1 MNRLILALSLLCMAL
16 NLQAKKKEPD
26 YPRAEIKVSYN
37 YHEKFMRGNVEY
49 AEHDVPMI
57 LLANSTLSKFYSPH
71 TEYKDSL
78 ESTSSG
84 RALSDKILT
93 QAVKHALATGDQS
106 LVDNFAYK
114 TRMYVFKYYPD
125 SVLKVFDSYMF
136 EQDFHT
142 EPLHE
147 IRWRIVED
155 STKSVLDYECLMA
168 ITEYHG
174 RKWTAWFAPEIP
186 VCDGLWKLR
195 GLPGLILEATEE
207 KGHHSFIADGIE
219 TTDQPIRPVYDS
231 GKYEKM
237 ERIKM
242 LRSLRHYRNNNLS
255 IAKASTDGMLD
266 LGQDAPVT
274 EENRKYDFLETDY
287 R

>member
-1 MNRLILALSLLCMAL
+1 MKIYRPFIAILILLLMTIGAD
-16 NLQAKKKEPD
+16 AKKKMQE
-26 YPRAEIKVSYN
+26 YPRAEINVSYN

-49 AEHDVPMI
+49 AEHDVPML
-57 LLANSTLSKFYSPH
+57 LLANSTQSKFYSPH

-84 RALSDKILT
+84 RAMSDKILT

-114 TRMYVFKYYPD
+114 TRMYVFKNYPD
-125 SVLKVFDSYMF
+125 SVLTVFDSYMF
-136 EQDFHT
+136 EQDFHM
-142 EPLHE
+142 EPFSE
-147 IRWRIVED
+147 IEWSIVED
-155 STKSVLDYECLMA
+155 STKSVLGYECRMA
-168 ITEYHG
+168 TAKYHG
-174 RKWTAWFAPEIP
+174 RRWTAWFAPEIP
-186 VCDGLWKLR
+186 VCDGPWKLR

-219 TTDQPIRPVYDS
+219 TSDQPIRPVYDS
-231 GKYEKM
+231 SKYEKM
-237 ERIKM
+237 ERINM
-242 LRSLRHYRNNNLS
+242 LRSLRHYRDNKLS

-266 LGQDAPVT
+266 LGTDAPPQK
-274 EENRKYDFLETDY
+274 EYDFLETDY

>member
-1 MNRLILALSLLCMAL
+1 MNRLIFAISLFCMAL
-16 NLQAKKKEPD
+16 NLHAKKREQD

-49 AEHDVPMI
+49 AERDVPML
-57 LLANSTLSKFYSPH
+57 LLANSTQSKFYSPH

-84 RALSDKILT
+84 RALNDKILT

-114 TRMYVFKYYPD
+114 TRMYVFKNYPD
-125 SVLKVFDSYMF
+125 SILKVYDSYMF
-136 EQDFHT
+136 EHDLHMEPFSET
-142 EPLHE
+142 E
-147 IRWRIVED
+147 WRIVED
-155 STKSVLDYECLMA
+155 STKSVLGYECLLA
-168 ITEYHG
+168 TTEYHG

-186 VCDGLWKLR
+186 VCDGPWKLR

-207 KGHHSFIADGIE
+207 KGHHSFIANGIV
-219 TTDQPIRPVYDS
+219 TTDQPIRPVYNS

-237 ERIKM
+237 ERVKM
-242 LRSLRHYRNNNLS
+242 LRSLRHYKDNNLS

-266 LGQDAPVT
+266 LGQDAPPQT
-274 EENRKYDFLETDY
+274 EYDFLETDY

>member
-1 MNRLILALSLLCMAL
+1 MIINRLLSISILLFLTLGA
-16 NLQAKKKEPD
+16 NAKKKDRD

-49 AEHDVPMI
+49 AEHDVPML
-57 LLANSTLSKFYSPH
+57 LLANSTQSKFYSPH

-84 RALSDKILT
+84 QALSNKILT

-114 TRMYVFKYYPD
+114 TRMYVFKNNPD
-125 SVLKVFDSYMF
+125 SVIKVFDSYMF

-142 EPLHE
+142 EPFSE
-147 IRWRIVED
+147 IEWCIVED
-155 STKSVLDYECLMA
+155 STKSVLGYECRMA
-168 ITEYHG
+168 TTEYHG

-186 VCDGLWKLR
+186 VCDGPWKLR

-231 GKYEKM
+231 SKYEKM

-242 LRSLRHYRNNNLS
+242 LRSLRHYRDNNLS
-255 IAKASTDGMLD
+255 IAKASTGGLLD
-266 LGQDAPVT
+266 LGQDARPQT
-274 EENRKYDFLETDY
+274 EYDFLETDY

>member
-1 MNRLILALSLLCMAL
+1 MINRLLTISILLFLTLGA
-16 NLQAKKKEPD
+16 NAKKKDRD

-49 AEHDVPMI
+49 AEHDIPML
-57 LLANSTLSKFYSPH
+57 LLANSTQSKFYSPH

-78 ESTSSG
+78 ESTPSG
-84 RALSDKILT
+84 KALSDKILT

-114 TRMYVFKYYPD
+114 TRMYVFKNYPD
-125 SVLKVFDSYMF
+125 SVLKVYDSYMS
-136 EQDFHT
+136 ENDFHT
-142 EPLHE
+142 EPFSE
-147 IRWRIVED
+147 IEWRIVED
-155 STKSVLDYECLMA
+155 STKSVLGYQCIMA
-168 ITEYHG
+168 TTVYHG

-186 VCDGLWKLR
+186 VCDGPWKLR
-195 GLPGLILEATEE
+195 GLPGLILEASEE

-231 GKYEKM
+231 SKYEKM

-242 LRSLRHYRNNNLS
+242 LRSLRHYRDNNLS
-255 IAKASTDGMLD
+255 IAKASTGGLLD
-266 LGQDAPVT
+266 LGQDARPQT
-274 EENRKYDFLETDY
+274 EYDFLETDY